1 MTTEEQSGK
10 GGNGK
15 EVKGGNEEGNVPFMI
30 SEMQR
35 EMNAQCTQLQ
45 LNFKREHEENVKE
58 KEKMRDSIERLTK
71 IKDDLMKSLT
81 LMTKERD
88 SFREKAMGEKL
99 LHFPSLNIKEEKR
112 DERDDFYD
120 NNTEIDDDEE
130 FKEEEDSFG
139 DGGKN
144 NEDTQTLVSRAR
156 FQKLQAELMIY
167 REAAAKYRK
176 EKEVALSKL
185 EKYERKQQQQ
195 QQQRQQKRG
204 GGKEENTAK
213 RKRPHSPASKYAV
226 FAGEVYTTKD
236 EELEEIGNRRRGT
249 DDEEEREKRQR
260 RRREQQH
267 SLRHRDEMN
276 DVDDEYS
283 ARKKNDKKTDDDE
296 KSFSF
301 NRTEDFWA
309 FDKKNETTIKSN
321 AFVNPQR
328 QQQEQ
333 EQRQHHQTDK
343 PKPKKHV
350 DASKM
355 MIMSKRASLEGASKK
370 GTAAA
375 STAAKKGVSKKVRGL
390 WNDAMKK
397 KTTTISDT
405 KTPPPPRSGAMFE
418 TPKTN
423 EAQINENTPG
433 EEEVL
438 VIKNTQEEEEKE
450 EKEVKRTKQ
459 ELREDHQQKSN
470 KCLLVDKPLREVKY
484 QEVVRGKEARKE
496 LIGYACQEC
505 ERFYAVAGQLDRRA
519 CEHGSNALNNNTNN
533 GAPPRNLE
541 NSRHR
546 AKYVPPKDPAG
557 YWDLGGFTQTQPD
570 PKKRK
575 ATKFDETPPSQEN
588 L

>member
-405 KTPPPPRSGAMFE
+405 KTSPPPRSGAMFE

>member
-1 MTTEEQSGK
+1 
-10 GGNGK
+10 
-15 EVKGGNEEGNVPFMI
+15 
-30 SEMQR
+30 
-35 EMNAQCTQLQ
+35 
-45 LNFKREHEENVKE
+45 VKE

-81 LMTKERD
+81 LRTKERD

-99 LHFPSLNIKEEKR
+99 LRFPSLNIKQEKR

-120 NNTEIDDDEE
+120 NNTEIDDDDDE
-130 FKEEEDSFG
+130 FKEEEEEDSFDD

-144 NEDTQTLVSRAR
+144 NEDTQTLASRAR

-236 EELEEIGNRRRGT
+236 EELEEIGNRRRGK
-249 DDEEEREKRQR
+249 DDEEEREKRER

-355 MIMSKRASLEGASKK
+355 MIMSKRASLDVGASKK

-470 KCLLVDKPLREVKY
+470 KCLPVDKPLREVKY